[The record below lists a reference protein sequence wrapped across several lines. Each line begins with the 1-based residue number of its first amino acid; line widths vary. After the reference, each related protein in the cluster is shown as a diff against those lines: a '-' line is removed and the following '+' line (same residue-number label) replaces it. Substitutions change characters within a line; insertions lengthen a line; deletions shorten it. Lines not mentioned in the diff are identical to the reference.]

1 MAPSLWRTNASTAC
15 DESPTASVLTAAS
28 LHASLAAA
36 RMTIRSYRTM
46 PGCTD
51 SNSTVNR
58 TGMRNTSFHSRLPAL
73 ACAQNAQSPP
83 PCESES

>member
-15 DESPTASVLTAAS
+15 DESPYGIGLDGGKPARIACRRPHDHPVVQDHAG
-28 LHASLAAA
+28 LHGQQQH
-36 RMTIRSYRTM
+36 REQDRDEER
-46 PGCTD
+46 
-51 SNSTVNR
+51 R
-58 TGMRNTSFHSRLPAL
+58 FHSRLPAL